1 MNLKSMN
8 APLDPKA
15 QAPDVL
21 SKEAVGGVVFPAK
34 PRASRAKSPLRIQL
48 EALQPGSDLA
58 VDYVGKKT
66 PFSVLIAIKRQ
77 QLKKHFIFEEISAG
91 RYRVRIGTSAERS
104 VSLRQNKVKPSAPPE
119 A

>member
-1 MNLKSMN
+1 
-8 APLDPKA
+8 
-15 QAPDVL
+15 
-21 SKEAVGGVVFPAK
+21 
-34 PRASRAKSPLRIQL
+34 
-48 EALQPGSDLA
+48 
-58 VDYVGKKT
+58 
-66 PFSVLIAIKRQ
+66 VLIAIKRQ